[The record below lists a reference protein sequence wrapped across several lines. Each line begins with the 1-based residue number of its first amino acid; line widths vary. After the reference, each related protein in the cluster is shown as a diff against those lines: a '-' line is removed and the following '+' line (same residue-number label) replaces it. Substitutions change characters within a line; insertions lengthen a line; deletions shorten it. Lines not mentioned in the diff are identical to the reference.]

1 MINETV
7 EMLARK
13 LAESIPPGLRSARED
28 LEKNFRGVLMS
39 GLGKMDLVTREEF
52 EIQEAVLAR
61 TRAKLQGLEERLGA
75 LEKAPL
81 KKMASNKKVSKKKA
95 SKKKVS
101 KKAAGK
107 K

>member
-13 LAESIPPGLRSARED
+13 LAESIPPGLRSAREE
-28 LEKNFRGVLMS
+28 LEKNFRGVLS
-39 GLGKMDLVTREEF
+39 AGLGKMDLVTREEF

-61 TRAKLQGLEERLGA
+61 TRAKLQGLEERLA
-75 LEKAPL
+75 SLEKAPL
-81 KKMASNKKVSKKKA
+81 KKKASKKKA
-95 SKKKVS
+95 SKKKVT
-101 KKAAGK
+101 KKSPEK